1 MQTHPAKKGKK
12 GKKAK
17 TQRPSL
23 MTLGGALAR
32 AEKILKTHGIPDP
45 GREAQLMLAD
55 LLGLKPAEVYL
66 ERDAEINPERLL
78 ILNEWLQRRCRREP
92 LQYITGSTEFRGL
105 KIKVNH
111 NVLIPRPETELLA
124 GEVVAAAAAAKKKSS
139 SPRVLDVCTGS
150 GCIAVAVAKEAPGAR
165 LIATDISPGA
175 LKLAREN
182 ASANGVA
189 GRIKFLEG
197 DLFKPLE
204 ERGLEGSFDVVVS
217 NPPYVP
223 GDELKEAQPEVRLFE
238 PYTAL
243 YGGEDGFYFLKRI
256 VAGAPDW
263 LRPGG
268 VLLVEIGFG
277 QSGEAI
283 KIISEAGEFE
293 APGIIKDLSGI
304 ERIVRARKRVG

>member
-1 MQTHPAKKGKK
+1 
-12 GKKAK
+12 
-17 TQRPSL
+17 
-23 MTLGGALAR
+23 MTLNGALAR

-55 LLGLKPAEVYL
+55 LMGLKPAEVYL
-66 ERDAEINPERLL
+66 KRDAEVGPERLET
-78 ILNEWLQRRCRREP
+78 LNEWLERRCRREP

-105 KIKVNH
+105 RLKVNH

-124 GEVVAAAAAAKKKSS
+124 GEAIAACAAAAAAKKKSS
-139 SPRVLDVCTGS
+139 TPRVLDVCTGS
-150 GCIAVAVAKEAPGAR
+150 GCIAVAVAKEAPGA
-165 LIATDISPGA
+165 LIIATDISPNA

-204 ERGLEGSFDVVVS
+204 ERGLEASFDIVVS

-238 PYTAL
+238 PYRAL
-243 YGGEDGFYFLKRI
+243 YGGQDGFYFFKRI
-256 VAGAPDW
+256 AAGAPEY

-277 QSGEAI
+277 QSREAV
-283 KIISEAGEFE
+283 KIISETGEFE